1 VANAAAPRV
10 QADSAIAAQQER
22 LARKSGAIFHNQRD
36 VLIL

>member
-10 QADSAIAAQQER
+10 QADSAFAAQQER
-22 LARKSGAIFHNQRD
+22 HACKSGAIFHNRRG